1 MRNKK
6 ILLALMKAVLY
17 VSLIVFTLQPYIGY
31 FRDLILYP
39 SATKLVATCFGLLAM
54 LFIAFI
60 FILPLKSPKDEDTGP
75 S

>member
-1 MRNKK
+1 M
-6 ILLALMKAVLY
+6 LALAKAVLY
-17 VSLIVFTLQPYIGY
+17 VSLIVFALQPYIGY